1 MRGSPSRLWSFP
13 TGPCPGFVKPFL
25 ALLLGQCAYLYVRVG
40 VVVLSHGRGQ
50 TTHHLGES
58 GDMVRSGKGFHPFW
72 AGGGGEEASPDL
84 KPSAPD
90 SREKEK
96 LQLQRGI
103 CGEDQVRK
111 SLSLSPSK
119 NQRNTL
125 RNVNFQSG
133 NTSFP
138 LWVIV
143 FIQILES
150 TVLCCMFPHLAYL
163 EFVKLTTH

>member
-1 MRGSPSRLWSFP
+1 MRGSPSRLWSYP
-13 TGPCPGFVKPFL
+13 TGPCPGLVKPFL
-25 ALLLGQCAYLYVRVG
+25 AFLLGQCAYLYVRVG
-40 VVVLSHGRGQ
+40 VVVLSHGREQ
-50 TTHHLGES
+50 ATHHLGNLVIWS
-58 GDMVRSGKGFHPFW
+58 GVERGFIPSGL
-72 AGGGGEEASPDL
+72 GGGEEASPDL

-90 SREKEK
+90 SREREK

-163 EFVKLTTH
+163 EYVKLTMH